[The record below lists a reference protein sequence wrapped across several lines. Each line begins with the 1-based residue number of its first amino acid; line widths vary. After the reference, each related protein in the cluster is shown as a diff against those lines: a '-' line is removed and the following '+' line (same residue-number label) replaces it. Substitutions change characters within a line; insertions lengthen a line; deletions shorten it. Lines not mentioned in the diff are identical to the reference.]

1 MLRSLFAAFGLN
13 EGFAVS
19 RNSPDL
25 IHKLRDGWNI
35 FLIGSMSDLSKS
47 SDPKYVFDEPPF
59 LICFFSK
66 R

>member
-1 MLRSLFAAFGLN
+1 
-13 EGFAVS
+13 
-19 RNSPDL
+19 
-25 IHKLRDGWNI
+25 
-35 FLIGSMSDLSKS
+35 MSDLSKS

>member
-25 IHKLRDGWNI
+25 IKKLRDGWNI

-47 SDPKYVFDEPPF
+47 SDPK
-59 LICFFSK
+59 
-66 R
+66 